1 MPVSLLLTSAVLVA
15 FLGGVV
21 ALLAPCCVSVMLP
34 AYLAS
39 GLRSRTRILTMTL
52 VFAAGVGTLILPLAL
67 GASAL
72 SRLILG
78 NHTPVFAVGGVLML
92 AGGIAMAL
100 GASFKLPMPGSAP
113 RVGGGLGSVYVLG
126 LFSGAASACCAP
138 VLAGVVALASVAGSF
153 AVASVIGVTYVF
165 GMVAP
170 LAAFALV
177 WDRRDW
183 GQSRFFRANSI
194 KIRLGRR
201 RRPTSL
207 ANLLSGGL
215 LAAMGVLTAVLAFRG
230 PAMSGGWQVRL
241 TARLQ
246 HWASVLRNAL
256 EPIPGWISAL
266 VVLGLLA
273 AFIWAASRPRP
284 LVPPITSTDD
294 QPVAGSNVPC
304 CTGSS
309 ADAGTPDLKTASR

>member
-1 MPVSLLLTSAVLVA
+1 MSLLLSSAVLVA

-72 SRLILG
+72 SRLVLG
-78 NHTPVFAVGGVLML
+78 NHTTVFAVGGVLML
-92 AGGIAMAL
+92 VGGLAMAL

-113 RVGGGLGSVYVLG
+113 RAGSGLGSVYALG
-126 LFSGAASACCAP
+126 LFSGTASACCAP

-153 AVASVIGVTYVF
+153 GVASVIGVTYVF

-170 LAAFALV
+170 LAGFALV

-207 ANLLSGGL
+207 ANLLAGGL
-215 LAAMGVLTAVLAFRG
+215 LAAMGVLTTVLAFRG
-230 PAMSGGWQVRL
+230 PAMSSGGWQVRL

-246 HWASVLRNAL
+246 HWASVIRHAL
-256 EPIPGWISAL
+256 EPVPGWISAT

-273 AFIWAASRPRP
+273 AFVWAASRPRP
-284 LVPPITSTDD
+284 LPPPATSTDD
-294 QPVAGSNVPC
+294 EPVIPVE
-304 CTGSS
+304 S
-309 ADAGTPDLKTASR
+309 ASCAGTLPDVTAPDLEKADR